1 MTMERSG
8 IGSTSQPS
16 CSLRYFVDERSGCI
30 AVRDRGYT
38 DPDYNGLHA
47 DTVGVV
53 RYWGGRPET
62 ATCPTC
68 GHTRSNGFSIADED
82 RQAAHELCD
91 RLNAENAEHEPRALA
106 SRDPCSCSQG
116 GSYGNC

>member
-16 CSLRYFVDERSGCI
+16 CSLRFFVDERTGCI

-38 DPDYNGLHA
+38 DPEYNGLHS

-53 RYWGGRPET
+53 RYWDGKPET
-62 ATCPTC
+62 VTCPTC

-82 RQAAHELCD
+82 RQAAHALCD
-91 RLNAENAEHEPRALA
+91 RLNAENLLLYPKSPIPREN
-106 SRDPCSCSQG
+106 R
-116 GSYGNC
+116 